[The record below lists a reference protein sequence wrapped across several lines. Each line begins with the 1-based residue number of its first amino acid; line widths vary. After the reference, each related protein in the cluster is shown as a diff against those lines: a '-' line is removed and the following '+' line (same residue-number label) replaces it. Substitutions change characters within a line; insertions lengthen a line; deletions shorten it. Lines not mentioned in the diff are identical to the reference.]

1 LKKINVLHI
10 IKSLGRGGAEMLL
23 PATVHHH
30 NKEQFDFHCIYFL
43 PWKDQMVKALEA
55 EGVKVT
61 CMPANNNLQMLL
73 RIPAVRR
80 YIKQHSIDVVHAH
93 LPWAGVVA
101 ARAGKAA
108 GVPVIYTEH
117 NNVNR
122 YHAVTKWLNK
132 NSYNH
137 YTKVLAV
144 SSDAKNAAT
153 AQFQHVPCSIETLY
167 NGVDTSFFELK
178 EGMKEKSKEQLQLP
192 SGKLIVTNVAVFRT
206 QKRLDRWLQIAQQV
220 LKQTTEVQFVLIGDG
235 PLRESIQ
242 QQAATL
248 GIKDAVLM
256 PGLQKEM
263 YNWFAATDVFLMSS
277 DWEGLPIA
285 LLEAMSMGCVP
296 VVSDAGGI
304 PEVVTEECGVVYEKE
319 NIERAAAA
327 ILSLEKDRR
336 ALKAYSFNSR
346 KRIEEAYSLRRMVG
360 ELERV
365 YGELVERGVRS

>member
-1 LKKINVLHI
+1 
-10 IKSLGRGGAEMLL
+10 
-23 PATVHHH
+23 
-30 NKEQFDFHCIYFL
+30 
-43 PWKDQMVKALEA
+43 
-55 EGVKVT
+55 
-61 CMPANNNLQMLL
+61 
-73 RIPAVRR
+73 
-80 YIKQHSIDVVHAH
+80 
-93 LPWAGVVA
+93 
-101 ARAGKAA
+101 
-108 GVPVIYTEH
+108 
-117 NNVNR
+117 
-122 YHAVTKWLNK
+122 
-132 NSYNH
+132 
-137 YTKVLAV
+137 
-144 SSDAKNAAT
+144 
-153 AQFQHVPCSIETLY
+153 
-167 NGVDTSFFELK
+167 
-178 EGMKEKSKEQLQLP
+178 
-192 SGKLIVTNVAVFRT
+192 LIVTNVAVFRT

-220 LKQTTEVQFVLIGDG
+220 LKQTNEVQFVLIGDG
-235 PLRESIQ
+235 PLRETIQ

-256 PGLQKEM
+256 PGLQNEM

-365 YGELVERGVRS
+365 YGEVSGERS